1 MSTGTLGIQDYY
13 NINDTDRM
21 VLFFPEEER
30 QSHVDDLLNRLK
42 KILEDWIT
50 LAIDERNV
58 PAAQDTIAARV
69 TSRRRTDSQ
78 RKIKQ

>member
-1 MSTGTLGIQDYY
+1 MSTGTLTLQDYY
-13 NINDTDRM
+13 NINDSRM
-21 VLFFPEEER
+21 VLFFTEEER

-42 KILEDWIT
+42 EILEDWIT

-69 TSRRRTDSQ
+69 TNRRRTDSQ
-78 RKIKQ
+78 RKIK